1 MSDKAKTTWIIIVC
15 VLAVAL
21 VAFLVWKMRKR
32 DTTTEQTAEPA
43 TLEVGSRGDEV
54 RALQSYLNSQLVKLS
69 TGEIKYSPIAVDG
82 IFGEETAMACN
93 VVFGTEKVTSNMF

>member
-1 MSDKAKTTWIIIVC
+1 MSDKAKTTWIIIGC

-32 DTTTEQTAEPA
+32 TTTEQTKK
-43 TLEVGSRGDEV
+43 TTYLERGSRGEEV
-54 RALQSYLNSQLVKLS
+54 RALQAFLNNELAKLS
-69 TGEIKYSPIAVDG
+69 TGEVQYAQIKVDG

-93 VVFGTEKVTSNMF
+93 VVFGHEYAEI